1 MEPTKTMSIEEANL
15 VFQPSG
21 GTSSFIDFATTT
33 TSLSGRRVVYNL
45 RGQQV
50 ANPTHGL
57 YIVDGKKVFIQ

>member
-1 MEPTKTMSIEEANL
+1 MKIKIAGGSA
-15 VFQPSG
+15 PSG
-21 GTSSFIDFATTT
+21 IDFATTT
-33 TSLSGRRVVYNL
+33 TTLSGRRVVYNL

>member
-1 MEPTKTMSIEEANL
+1 M
-15 VFQPSG
+15 SG
-21 GTSSFIDFATTT
+21 GTSSSIDFATTT

-57 YIVDGKKVFIQ
+57 YLVDGKKVFIQ